1 MAKQIFEGVGHEHIV
16 VEFLGHLFEQVVIA
30 VPVYVFVDFRK
41 QRDQLAE
48 LFLDPC
54 EVAVYGMQFLP
65 ELGLQPEDMIL
76 TGWLAIEETS
86 GDLSFGLPEGEG
98 RADKI
103 GFDSA
108 IHLVPFSRS

>member
-1 MAKQIFEGVGHEHIV
+1 MAKQIFEGVGHEHVV

-30 VPVYVFVDFRK
+30 VPVYVFVDLRK

-54 EVAVYGMQFLP
+54 EVAVYGMEFLP

-76 TGWLAIEETS
+76 TGWFAIEEV
-86 GDLSFGLPEGEG
+86 
-98 RADKI
+98 I
-103 GFDSA
+103 
-108 IHLVPFSRS
+108 